1 MIVKKFDLELL
12 TELRAQAEASPRRR
26 AHHNVHEDY
35 EQPVQ
40 RLFVCMLPD
49 SYVRPH
55 RHSQSHK
62 WEFFMVVDGC
72 LELLFFDDE
81 GTLTER
87 MALGPGSDCFGVEIP
102 PGTWHATVCN
112 APVTFMEVKQGPY
125 EVTDDKDFA
134 RWAPAEG
141 NENVP
146 AFLNKLK
153 KLRPGYTIDKNC
165 T

>member
-1 MIVKKFDLELL
+1 MKIFDLELL
-12 TELRAQAEASPRRR
+12 SELRAQAEASPRRR

-35 EQPVQ
+35 QQPVQ

-55 RHSQSHK
+55 RHSQPYK

-102 PGTWHATVCN
+102 PNTWHATVCN
-112 APVTFMEVKQGPY
+112 APVTFVEVKQGPY

-134 RWAPAEG
+134 SWAPAEG
-141 NENVP
+141 DEGVP
-146 AFLNKLK
+146 EFLQQMKL
-153 KLRPGYTIDKNC
+153 LRPNQTLKI
-165 T
+165 